1 MHIKQLILEGFKTYK
16 ERTEVP
22 VFHPLHN
29 AILGKNGS
37 GKISQTTHTTLTQHT
52 ALICTAPQAHTR
64 TPHQQAA
71 HLSLLCGCVAIHSNL
86 LDAIQFVLSDKYTS
100 ASDREK
106 LLYEGAG
113 REIIAA
119 TVELI
124 FDNTDTRFPLDN
136 AEISIRR
143 SIGTK
148 KDEYFLNHK
157 HIAKAEITSLLES
170 AGLSRSNPY
179 YIVQQGKINQLIKMR
194 DSERLDLM
202 KEIAGT
208 RTYDERRR
216 ESIKIMKDTDSRLQ
230 AITDIINYLEGRL
243 EELEGEKT
251 ELKKYQSLDTRR
263 RLLEWLVYDKEYQ
276 HSVAKLAELETE
288 KAGRTGDS
296 ERLYNEYVDKRRRR
310 EEGEEK
316 LSESEVRLKRVNGEK
331 KAATNRRKEQLSVEK
346 EREMTVRDAEE
357 RLKQEEDRE
366 RENRETVRKLQAD
379 IQRREREGK
388 DVEREYEEARRE
400 EEEKKTE
407 VRRERS
413 RLDDL
418 NAKQGRGAQFSNKKE
433 RDAFLQQQRREVE
446 RGVREEEKKHDELE
460 REVKDTDDKSRRL
473 EEESSKRTGEMEQL
487 KQQMDTTKQ
496 SIEQLSARRDTLMAQ
511 KRELQR
517 DEQTDDDESTARERR
532 EKEYASCMDS
542 DVYRAI
548 QSVNRYCEQH
558 PDVKA
563 GVLGCVVDLF
573 TVAADFYRAVEVSA
587 GGALFHI
594 VVRDDT
600 IASTLI
606 AHLNSTRGGRVT
618 FIPLNRIAVPDTTPP
633 KTPDAIPL
641 LDKLRYEANLR
652 PLFVQ
657 LFGRVLVCRDLQV
670 AAQLTRAYDY
680 TTLTLG
686 GDKIDRKGVIT
697 GGYVDVT
704 RSRLVVYREY
714 KEGKDRAEE
723 RREKKRKAS
732 EELAKREAD
741 LNRVMSDQ
749 HKANEE
755 LKRLRRR
762 YESMQLDAKHFTAT
776 MHSLHDTNNRLRDA
790 LKRLTDSI
798 ADGRSRLATLDAEM
812 RSAFTT
818 DLSADE
824 QRELSTL
831 TRKVKEDESALA
843 ELTKQRVE
851 LEIAKQR
858 GETHVRQVLQRR
870 LDELTAELDGMTMD
884 ELREEVQRGRRELS
898 ELTRERE
905 EVDRI
910 IRRLDD
916 EVDVLLKDSKKLQ
929 SDIDK
934 HKVEE
939 NKAKSAYNELLNGME
954 TLLGQRNKYQHKK
967 DEVQTHTLKTTTLYP
982 ALHHRHSAPSH

>member
-22 VFHPLHN
+22 PFHPLHN

-37 GKISQTTHTTLTQHT
+37 GK
-52 ALICTAPQAHTR
+52 
-64 TPHQQAA
+64 
-71 HLSLLCGCVAIHSNL
+71 SNL

-124 FDNTDTRFPLDN
+124 FDNTDTRFPLDQS
-136 AEISIRR
+136 EISIRR

-148 KDEYFLNHK
+148 KDEYFLNQK
-157 HIAKAEITSLLES
+157 HIAKQEIVSLLES

-194 DSERLDLM
+194 DSERLELL

-216 ESIKIMKDTDSRLQ
+216 ESIKIMKDTDSRLG
-230 AITDIINYLEGRL
+230 AIGDIIAYLEGRL
-243 EELEGEKT
+243 GELEGEKT
-251 ELKKYQSLDTRR
+251 ELRKYQSLDTRR

-276 HSVAKLAELETE
+276 HSVTKLAELETE
-288 KAGRTGDS
+288 RTGRSGDS
-296 ERLYNEYVDKRRRR
+296 ERLYSEYVDKRRKR
-310 EEGEEK
+310 EADEEK
-316 LSESEVRLKRVNGEK
+316 LSEMEARLKRVNADK

-357 RLKQEEDRE
+357 RLKQEEDKE

-379 IQRREREGK
+379 IQRRETDGK
-388 DVEREYEEARRE
+388 DVEREYEEKRRE

-407 VRRERS
+407 VRRERA

-418 NAKQGRGAQFSNKKE
+418 NAKQGRGAQFSTKKE
-433 RDAFLQQQRREVE
+433 RDAFLTQQKREIE
-446 RGVREEEKKHDELE
+446 RGVREEEKKHDELQ
-460 REVKDTDDKSRRL
+460 REAADTDDKQRRL
-473 EEESSKRTGEMEQL
+473 EAESNKRSADGEQL
-487 KQQMDTTKQ
+487 KHQMDATKQ
-496 SIEQLSARRDTLMAQ
+496 SIEQLNTRRDALMAQ

-517 DEQTDDDESTARERR
+517 DEQSEQDDTAARERR
-532 EKEYASCMDS
+532 EKDYASCMDS

-548 QSVNRYCEQH
+548 QSVNRYCDQH

-573 TVAADFYRAVEVSA
+573 TVATDFYRAVEVSA

-606 AHLNSTRGGRVT
+606 AHLNKTRGGRVT
-618 FIPLNRIAVPDTTPP
+618 FVPLNRITASDSTPP

-641 LDKLRYEANLR
+641 LDKLRFDAALR

-670 AAQLTRAYDY
+670 AAQFSSAYDY
-680 TTLTLG
+680 TTLTLS

-704 RSRLVVYREY
+704 RSKLQVYKDW
-714 KEGKDRAEE
+714 KEGRDRADE
-723 RREKKRKAS
+723 RKEKRRKAAD
-732 EELAKREAD
+732 ELAQRDTD
-741 LNRVMSDQ
+741 LNAVVSEQ
-749 HKANEE
+749 HKASEE
-755 LKRLRRR
+755 LKRLRRH

-776 MHSLHDTNNRLRDA
+776 VQGLRDSSSRLRDA
-790 LKRLTDSI
+790 LKRLDESV
-798 ADGRSRLATLDAEM
+798 AEGRARLAAVDAEM
-812 RSAFTT
+812 RSAFST

-831 TRKVKEDESALA
+831 TRQVKEDESTLA

-870 LDELTAELDGMTMD
+870 LDELMAELEGTTMD
-884 ELREEVQRGRRELS
+884 ELRDDVELGRRELS

-910 IRRLDD
+910 IRQLDD
-916 EVDVLLKDSKKLQ
+916 DVDKLLKDNRRLQ
-929 SDIDK
+929 TDIEK
-934 HKVEE
+934 HKTEE
-939 NKAKSAYNELLNGME
+939 NKAEGGVQRAAEWDGDTAGTAQQVSAQERRGEKS
-954 TLLGQRNKYQHKK
+954 
-967 DEVQTHTLKTTTLYP
+967 VTHT
-982 ALHHRHSAPSH
+982 HSSAIRFRFLASLCSLCHLPRFARVPCVRLSANARYVSSAH